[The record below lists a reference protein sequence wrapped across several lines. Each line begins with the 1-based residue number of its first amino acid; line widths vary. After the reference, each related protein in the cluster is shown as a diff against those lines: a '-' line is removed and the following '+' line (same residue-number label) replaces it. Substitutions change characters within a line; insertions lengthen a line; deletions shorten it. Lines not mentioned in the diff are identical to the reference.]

1 MSTFPIIAIS
11 ITAVLVILLAVLFV
25 VRRHRGEQPA
35 EPDYRVFFILGI
47 TWLPLGISTDN
58 FAFLVMG
65 IVFMIIGIANKD
77 KWPEEKKWSE
87 LSSSERSKRLM
98 IILGLALLVM
108 VGAAL
113 YFIVG
118 R

>member
-11 ITAVLVILLAVLFV
+11 IAAVLVVLLAVIFV
-25 VRRHRGEQPA
+25 VRRYRGEQPI

-58 FAFLVMG
+58 IAFLVMG
-65 IVFMIIGIANKD
+65 ITFMIIGIANRD

-87 LSSSERSKRLM
+87 LPSSERSKRLM
-98 IILGLALLVM
+98 IILGLTLLVV
-108 VGAAL
+108 VGAAV
-113 YFIVG
+113 YFLVG